1 MNAPDTFDLRRPDK
15 RARRSTSLVEGGMAG
30 EVYYTDEE
38 NELLAAVARY
48 RAVNQVGYV
57 SCTDVLW
64 ILQQLGWRAPEDG
77 IS

>member
-1 MNAPDTFDLRRPDK
+1 MSTLPALTRPNPLAGRERLRG
-15 RARRSTSLVEGGMAG
+15 EGGGEAG
-30 EVYYTDEE
+30 YSAEE
-38 NELLAAVARY
+38 DELLAAVLEY
-48 RAVNQVGYV
+48 RRVNQVSYV